1 MKRAQKVVGKRLLQS
16 DFGKDVVTEQT
27 VDVKAVRALGRGCH
41 SEPQFG
47 LEMLHDSVVARCAGA
62 MHFVNDDHIE
72 FCRGKRA
79 VVEVF
84 DHGLHGC
91 KDNVPIGFLLLP
103 DENAVCVGLAHDVAV
118 TLK

>member
-1 MKRAQKVVGKRLLQS
+1 MSKKSVYVEAIRS
-16 DFGKDVVTEQT
+16 
-27 VDVKAVRALGRGCH
+27 LGCGCH
-41 SEPQFG
+41 AEPKLGSEV
-47 LEMLHDSVVARCAGA
+47 LHDALVTVGAGA
-62 MHFVNDDHIE
+62 VHFVNHDHIE

-79 VVEVF
+79 VVEVL